1 MLFRCCFLVWP
12 NTFAILCNRLSP
24 SGERFRYA
32 SYNLTKQI
40 MATKKKTGPVKRSI
54 LEEDIR

>member
-40 MATKKKTGPVKRSI
+40 MATKKNRPR
-54 LEEDIR
+54 